1 MQEKILKVYR
11 VDTFSLPKVTKTFEG
26 YLEGEVV
33 ASRTGVFTYYNTD
46 GTTRKEL
53 RHPDHVLN
61 KDSLK
66 TLSMIPITDD
76 HPAEFVNASNAA
88 LLQKGFTGES
98 YRTDENGNIIVK
110 LKVTDSSLINKITS
124 GKKPELSLGY
134 SVELKKSA
142 GEYNGERYDY
152 IQTGIVYNHLAVVE
166 YGRAGRNAR
175 FRFDSDK
182 DCNLAECRYDIN
194 NIDNSEEKNMSDT
207 TEKKQDHDAEMLKVR
222 FDAVTSERD
231 LLKHRVDTFEAKNKA
246 LEATLAQI
254 TQERDQLKSLNQDS
268 IIDQRVDEKTD
279 VSLRAATILGDKFN
293 AYCRHSTREI
303 MEATMQHIDKENGI
317 SIDYTKSSTDYI
329 KGIFDR
335 ATSSAFSSRE
345 DALQVYKALANARSL
360 TNGLPKDNRAEF
372 IAKLNSKVVGG
383 VNAN

>member
-1 MQEKILKVYR
+1 MQEEILKVYR
-11 VDTFSLPKVTKTFEG
+11 VDTFALPKVTKTPEG
-26 YLEGEVV
+26 YLEGEVI

-46 GTTRKEL
+46 GSTRKEL

-66 TLSMIPITDD
+66 TLAMIPVTDD

-110 LKVTDSSLINKITS
+110 LKVTDSSLISKITS

-142 GEYNGERYDY
+142 GEYKGERYDY

-175 FRFDSDK
+175 FRFDSNK
-182 DCNLAECRYDIN
+182 NCNLAECRYDIN
-194 NIDNSEEKNMSDT
+194 NLDNSEEKNMSDT
-207 TEKKQDHDAEMLKVR
+207 ENKQNHDAEMLQVR
-222 FDAVTSERD
+222 CDALTSERD

-246 LEATLAQI
+246 LESTLAQI
-254 TQERDQLKSLNQDS
+254 TEERDKLKNLNTDA
-268 IIDQRVDEKTD
+268 IIDERVDEKTD
-279 VSLRAATILGDKFN
+279 ISLRAATILGDKFN

-303 MEATMQHIDKENGI
+303 MEATLQHIDKENGI
-317 SIDYTKSSTDYI
+317 SIDYTKASTDYI

-345 DALQVYKALANARSL
+345 DALAVFKSLATARNAAS
-360 TNGLPKDNRAEF
+360 GQPKDNRAEF

>member
-1 MQEKILKVYR
+1 MQEEILKVYR
-11 VDTFSLPKVTKTFEG
+11 VDTFALPKVTKTHEG

-33 ASRTGVFTYYNTD
+33 ASRTGVFTYYNAD
-46 GTTRKEL
+46 GSTRKEL

-66 TLSMIPITDD
+66 TLSMIPVTDD
-76 HPAEFVNASNAA
+76 HPTEFVNASNAA

-98 YRTDENGNIIVK
+98 YRADENGNIIVK

-134 SVELKKSA
+134 QVELKKSA

-182 DCNLAECRYDIN
+182 NCILAECRYDIN
-194 NIDNSEEKNMSDT
+194 NLDNSEEKNMSDT
-207 TEKKQDHDAEMLKVR
+207 ENKQNHDADMLKVR
-222 FDAVTSERD
+222 FDALTSERD

-246 LEATLAQI
+246 LESTLAQV
-254 TQERDQLKSLNQDS
+254 TKERDELKQVNLDS
-268 IIDQRVDEKTD
+268 VINERAIERTNIAV
-279 VSLRAATILGDKFN
+279 RAAQILGEDFSG
-293 AYCRHSTREI
+293 YIHHSNREI
-303 MEATMQHIDKENGI
+303 MEAALKRADAKANVEVSYAGA
-317 SIDYTKSSTDYI
+317 SDEYV
-329 KGIFDR
+329 KGVFDR
-335 ATSSAFSSRE
+335 VTGAKVQNRKDAHKAFNLVASAQG
-345 DALQVYKALANARSL
+345 A
-360 TNGLPKDNRAEF
+360 AERTTTPHDV
-372 IAKLNSKVVGG
+372 IMAKLNEKK
-383 VNAN
+383 